1 MIIIGASGHGKV
13 VADIAELNGYD
24 DIVFLD
30 ADPTKKECGGHP
42 IVGTDNDCSDLKGD
56 VFVAIGNAE
65 ARKRIME
72 RESTRNFP
80 VLIHPS
86 AVVAKSA
93 KIGKGSVIMA
103 GAVINPGTVIG
114 KGCIVNT
121 CSSVD
126 HDCVLGDFVHVSV
139 GAHLSGTIKVGEET
153 WIGAGVTVNNNVDIC
168 GGCMIG
174 AGAVVVN
181 SIDEAGTYIGIPAAL
196 KK

>member
-30 ADPTKKECGGHP
+30 ADPTKTECGGHP

-93 KIGKGSVIMA
+93 KIGKG
-103 GAVINPGTVIG
+103 
-114 KGCIVNT
+114 CIVNT

-153 WIGAGVTVNNNVDIC
+153 WIGAGVTVNNNLDIC

-181 SIDEAGTYIGIPAAL
+181 SIDKAGTYIGIPAAL